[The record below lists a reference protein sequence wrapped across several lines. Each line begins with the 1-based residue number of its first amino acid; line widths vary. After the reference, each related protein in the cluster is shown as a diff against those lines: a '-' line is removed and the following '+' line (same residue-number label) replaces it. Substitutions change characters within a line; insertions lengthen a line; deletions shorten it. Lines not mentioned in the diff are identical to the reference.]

1 MLKRLLVVLGIW
13 ACSTTAYAD
22 KLDRTEINKLIKGLN
37 PVVLKY
43 QGQDGIW
50 FSAADA
56 EKILEA
62 LQKKLPLALDIIDSQ
77 DSQIATLKTSV
88 DLYKATVA
96 SYSDYA
102 NYNKSM
108 LDTALKYFPDLR
120 PPEEPFYSKPSV
132 VFISGVVVGVGTVWL
147 TSQVVKNVK

>member
-22 KLDRTEINKLIKGLN
+22 KLDRTEINKLVRGLN
-37 PVVLKY
+37 PVVVKY
-43 QGQDGIW
+43 QGQDGVW
-50 FSAADA
+50 FSTSDA
-56 EKILEA
+56 EKIIEA
-62 LQKKLPLALDIIDSQ
+62 LQKKLPLALDIIDTQ
-77 DSQIATLKTSV
+77 DSNIATLKTTV

-102 NYNKSM
+102 TYNKSM

-120 PPEEPFYSKPSV
+120 PPETPFYEKPSL
-132 VFISGVVVGVGTVWL
+132 VFVGGMIAGVGMVWL
-147 TSQVVKNVK
+147 TSQVVHNVK